1 MLFGS
6 DFPLIPPD
14 KWIKAF
20 DEAGFKPELRE
31 PILKGNAAGLLF
43 GTPVTKEA
51 KGEGKES

>member
-31 PILKGNAAGLLF
+31 PILKGNAARLLF
-43 GTPVTKEA
+43 GA
-51 KGEGKES
+51 GAG